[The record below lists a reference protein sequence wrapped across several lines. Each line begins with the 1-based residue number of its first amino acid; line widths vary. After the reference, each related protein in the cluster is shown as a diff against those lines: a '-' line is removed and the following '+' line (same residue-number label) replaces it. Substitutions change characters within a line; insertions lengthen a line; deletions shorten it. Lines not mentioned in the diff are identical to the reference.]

1 MRKYEIKTLNLCYVI
16 SCYIHM
22 LMEFNVKILNQKYCV
37 ALDDKDELQHLK
49 NEFVLPNSII
59 YLGGNTLGARPH
71 SSSALTQQFIA
82 HEWDEKLAHHL
93 SNEDYH
99 TELPRDLGNK
109 IAGLIGANNDEVMV
123 ADSTALNLFKTL
135 AAAIKIQAKKHPEAR
150 LIVAERD
157 ALPTD
162 IHIIQSFIELHQQLY
177 QLEFI
182 EHEDELEQLL
192 ATGQVAVVVLS
203 QIHHCTGRLKDLMTI
218 NRLIHQHFALV
229 IWDLCQSVGVFP
241 TQLNQ
246 SQADFAVGC
255 TYKYLNG
262 GPGAPAF
269 LWVNEKHLTTFWDPL
284 NAWNNHN
291 NPLDIIDF
299 YEPFT
304 GLKRYMS
311 AHQPI
316 ISMRLIECGLNIFAK
331 TNLEAIRLKSL
342 KLTDLFIELMEQECA
357 DFNFKLITPQ
367 EHQHRG
373 GHLSYNHPFAY
384 EICQALCARGVIT
397 DYREADIIRFAFAPL
412 YIRYIDVW
420 NTVQQIK
427 SVMQNVE
434 WQIKPYL
441 LTHNINYD

>member
-1 MRKYEIKTLNLCYVI
+1 MILRK
-16 SCYIHM
+16 IHM
-22 LMEFNVKILNQKYCV
+22 LMEFNVKVLNQKYCV
-37 ALDDKDELQHLK
+37 ALDDKDELQLLK

-59 YLGGNTLGARPH
+59 YLGGNTLGARPK
-71 SSSALTQQFIA
+71 SSRELTQQFIA
-82 HEWDEKLAHHL
+82 HEWDERLTHHL
-93 SNEDYH
+93 NSDDCH
-99 TELPRDLGNK
+99 SELPRDLGNK
-109 IAGLIGANNDEVMV
+109 IAELIGANNDEVMV

-135 AAAIKIQAKKHPEAR
+135 AAAAKIQTKKHPDAK
-150 LIVAERD
+150 LIIAERD

-162 IHIIQSFIELHQQLY
+162 IHIIQSFIELNQQFY
-177 QLEFI
+177 QLKLI
-182 EHEDELEQLL
+182 DHENELEQYLI
-192 ATGQVAVVVLS
+192 TGQVAVVILS
-203 QIHHCTGRLKDLMTI
+203 QIHHCTGRLKEMVSI
-218 NRLIHQHFALV
+218 NKLIHQHSALI
-229 IWDLCQSVGVFP
+229 IWDLCQSVGVLP
-241 TQLNQ
+241 IHLTH
-246 SQADFAVGC
+246 SQTDFAVGC

-269 LWVNEKHLTTFWDPL
+269 LWVNKKYLTTFWDPL

-291 NPLDIIDF
+291 NPLDLINF

-316 ISMRLIECGLNIFAK
+316 ISMRLIECGLNIFSK
-331 TNLEAIRLKSL
+331 TNVETIRHKSL
-342 KLTDLFIELMEQECA
+342 ELTDLFIILMEQECS
-357 DFNFKLITPQ
+357 DFNFKLVTPR

-384 EICQALCARGVIT
+384 EICQALCARGVIA
-397 DYREADIIRFAFAPL
+397 DYRETDIIRFAFAPL

-434 WQIKPYL
+434 WKIKPYHS
-441 LTHNINYD
+441 THDIHYE